1 MKKVISLVLAVILFG
16 CADLDEK
23 VYSNLAPEN
32 YYNSVE
38 DANAGVIAIYN
49 AMNRSI
55 GLWDFGM
62 SSLSCMASPYALSRV
77 IPWRTEFSTYQVN
90 PSSGVSLPWVWDAWY
105 RAVFRANSA
114 IKEIESRTFDDVND
128 DKKRLQLLA
137 EAKWLRGYVYFNL
150 VQLWGD
156 VPMPL
161 EPATDEASTKLPG
174 TEKSKIYAQIIED
187 LSFAESNLP
196 NSRNES
202 DKGRP
207 IVGTAKFLLAKV
219 YLTMG
224 GKPLNDVSK
233 YQLAHAK
240 IKEVIENAGIYG
252 YSLASDYESIFRS
265 KLTSE
270 VIFAIQQSRTEPDQ
284 GHTTPFVWGGPNW
297 PAERGPFGGQYHG
310 GYTKAFYDSFESND
324 VRRDVTLAYSYIG
337 ADGDRMTYGEPTTDT
352 NGDGKTAGSWWGVG
366 YDVEQI
372 TGIAPNKYWDSKQ
385 QCCDGDPDIMIYRYS
400 DALLMF
406 AELENELNGPTSTAF
421 QYLNMV
427 RARAKAT
434 PYTAGMANKNQFR
447 ELIYK
452 ERYFEF
458 TFEFQEI
465 YDIRRLGKVAEVISQ
480 SKQAQRAGTVY
491 KPHYDL
497 WPIPIHEIN
506 ANPNLKQNPG
516 W

>member
-1 MKKVISLVLAVILFG
+1 MKKIISLILTIVVFG
-16 CADLDEK
+16 CTNLDEK
-23 VYSNLAPEN
+23 VYSNLAPAN
-32 YYNSVE
+32 YYNSVA
-38 DANAGVIAIYN
+38 DANAGVIAVYN

-77 IPWRTEFSTYQVN
+77 VPWRTEFSTYQVT

-105 RAVFRANSA
+105 KAVFRSNVA
-114 IKEIESRTFDDVND
+114 IKEIESRTFADAAD
-128 DKKRLQLLA
+128 DKKRVQLLA
-137 EAKWLRGYVYFNL
+137 EAKWLRAYVYFNL

-161 EPATDEASTKLPG
+161 EPATDEASAKQPG
-174 TEKSKIYAQIIED
+174 TPKAKIYEQIIAD
-187 LSFAESNLP
+187 LLFAEANLP
-196 NSRNES
+196 TTRDQN

-219 YLTMG
+219 YLTMAG
-224 GKPLNDVSK
+224 NPLNDKSK
-233 YQLAHAK
+233 YQLAYTK
-240 IKEVIENAGIYG
+240 IKEVIDNAGTYG
-252 YSLASDYESIFRS
+252 YSLTSDYESIFRT

-270 VIFAIQQSRTEPDQ
+270 VIFAIQQSRTVTDQ

-310 GYTKAFYDSFESND
+310 GYTKAFYDSFGATD
-324 VRRDVTLAYSYIG
+324 VRRDVTMAYTYVG
-337 ADGDRMTYGEPTTDT
+337 ADGDTMIYGQPSLDT
-352 NGDGKTAGSWWGVG
+352 NGDGKTSGWWGIG
-366 YDVEQI
+366 YDVDKVN
-372 TGIAPNKYWDSKQ
+372 GIAPNKYWDAKQ

-434 PYTAGMANKNQFR
+434 TYISGSATKDQFR

-452 ERYFEF
+452 ERYWEF

-465 YDIRRLGKVAEVISQ
+465 YDIRRLGKVAEVIAQ
-480 SKQAQRAGTVY
+480 SEQAQRAKTIY
-491 KPHYDL
+491 KPAFLL

-516 W
+516 Y